1 MTYNFSS
8 LIGQMQARIDCD
20 AFYSYRVKS
29 ADDDGNIL
37 YSRHVTAIKVEEGI
51 LDNVDRDVI
60 LIVCGV
66 MAIVL
71 FVILLTVV
79 YGRRIGGI
87 CHGKLSPSKADVYV
101 IGGGK
106 GH

>member
-8 LIGQMQARIDCD
+8 LIGQMQARINGDG
-20 AFYSYRVKS
+20 FYSYRVKS
-29 ADDDGNIL
+29 VDDDGNIL

-51 LDNVDRDVI
+51 LDNIDRDVI

-71 FVILLTVV
+71 FVILLTIV
-79 YGRRIGGI
+79 YGRKIGGTLI
-87 CHGKLSPSKADVYV
+87 NENMFKALRSKKSSCALLN
-101 IGGGK
+101 
-106 GH
+106 